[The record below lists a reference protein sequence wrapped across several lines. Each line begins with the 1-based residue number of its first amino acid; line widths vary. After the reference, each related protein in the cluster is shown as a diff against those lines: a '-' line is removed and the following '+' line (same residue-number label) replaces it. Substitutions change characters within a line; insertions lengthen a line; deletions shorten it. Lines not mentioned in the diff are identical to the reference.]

1 MEQVRQVILE
11 LELPRPSKQTMARLA
26 CTWHGP
32 PDGYVKLNLDGAICI
47 QEGTSGSGGVARDA
61 TGFRGAWSKV
71 YQGISDPLCAEA
83 MAFRD
88 AVLFAQARNFRSVI
102 FETDYSELVRCWEAR
117 QTDRSMSAPM
127 LQDVNKLVSFFSL
140 SSE

>member
-1 MEQVRQVILE
+1 VV
-11 LELPRPSKQTMARLA
+11 
-26 CTWHGP
+26 
-32 PDGYVKLNLDGAICI
+32 
-47 QEGTSGSGGVARDA
+47 
-61 TGFRGAWSKV
+61 
-71 YQGISDPLCAEA
+71 CAEA